1 MQFYEPFFGYY
12 FFNALLFVLQLL
24 HIYWAYLI
32 LRMVCRFAFVGKVRR
47 EAVYAAAI
55 AGNEESDG

>member
-32 LRMVCRFAFVGKVRR
+32 LRMVYRFAFVGKVRR
-47 EAVYAAAI
+47 EAV
-55 AGNEESDG
+55 